1 MFFSRQFFFLGQIPK
16 IKICHMV
23 AGNIYEVI
31 EGRQRL
37 IYTDV
42 TDPEE
47 AYQYGSIDDDCVD
60 FYKECESGLGEA
72 GVSID
77 VIGAG
82 TKEVE
87 EVQNSVKYS
96 YLQSYMLKPP
106 SLLTQGF
113 KYNNLTQQKLFK
125 CMYKFGAQSEW
136 SSGRRYVS
144 SYIDVDTIKYQY
156 SLLNTNH
163 LGFISGYIIQDAV
176 GDRYLRNLLWQSMN
190 FIDGSISSYL
200 SILNSPERL
209 HIITQVN
216 KLTSFF
222 GDIQSDHLEAKEDI
236 NNRERGSKY
245 QRNNKAEQNQMRDDY
260 GRSKIINNCEVLVRS
275 VLTFGVDHIKNLK
288 GKGLGVLLIYHFG
301 L

>member
-47 AYQYGSIDDDCVD
+47 VYQYSSIDDDCVD

-72 GVSID
+72 GVSTD
-77 VIGAG
+77 VIGSG

-106 SLLTQGF
+106 SLRTQGF

-236 NNRERGSKY
+236 NNRELRIDK
-245 QRNNKAEQNQMRDDY
+245 
-260 GRSKIINNCEVLVRS
+260 
-275 VLTFGVDHIKNLK
+275 
-288 GKGLGVLLIYHFG
+288 
-301 L
+301 